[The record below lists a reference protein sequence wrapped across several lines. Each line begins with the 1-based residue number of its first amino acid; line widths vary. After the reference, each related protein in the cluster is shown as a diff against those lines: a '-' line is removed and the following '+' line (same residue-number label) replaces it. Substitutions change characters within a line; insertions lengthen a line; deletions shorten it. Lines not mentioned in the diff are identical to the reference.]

1 MVQSWLSYL
10 IYLCLNS
17 LTCKMGGGGDNI
29 YLTQSNYSIN
39 AVAIIN
45 NKLLLLLLLFPLIF
59 RE

>member
-45 NKLLLLLLLFPLIF
+45 NKLLYCCYCSH
-59 RE
+59 